1 MGARGAPRASCCP
14 RSLCQVDPPLQC
26 LWNTK
31 KKNHPSIQLQVLT
44 HLLSPSLLSIWA
56 AQSAFLH
63 RRSAGTTFLITDVRH
78 ASCDGLV
85 GVQLVVCLFQPSHSH
100 NLWLNDLPNLRRKGE
115 IIALTDRDI
124 RCLLCQISPP
134 LLVSGCS
141 QTEVRQQREFSVSG
155 PCSICHLRGGPTVS
169 CACLSLYILLLVSKV
184 TTPPLSS
191 PAHPSLEWMTPGTPE
206 DSHLAVAPLHFSLPL
221 KHNSE
226 LPRHSPN
233 KCYSSC
239 IFNLLTDAIILYTPC
254 SLILMQLLLFIAGRF
269 FFFFLPPPPSYYFIW
284 KCLSLSLDVCVRAH
298 LCARHWGL

>member
-134 LLVSGCS
+134 PSSSPAAAKQKSDHRENFPCRALAVSAICEEGLQYPVPVCHCTSCCWCPRS
-141 QTEVRQQREFSVSG
+141 Q
-155 PCSICHLRGGPTVS
+155 L
-169 CACLSLYILLLVSKV
+169 
-184 TTPPLSS
+184 PPLSS
-191 PAHPSLEWMTPGTPE
+191 PLLPTP
-206 DSHLAVAPLHFSLPL
+206 
-221 KHNSE
+221 
-226 LPRHSPN
+226 R
-233 KCYSSC
+233 
-239 IFNLLTDAIILYTPC
+239 
-254 SLILMQLLLFIAGRF
+254 
-269 FFFFLPPPPSYYFIW
+269 
-284 KCLSLSLDVCVRAH
+284 
-298 LCARHWGL
+298 